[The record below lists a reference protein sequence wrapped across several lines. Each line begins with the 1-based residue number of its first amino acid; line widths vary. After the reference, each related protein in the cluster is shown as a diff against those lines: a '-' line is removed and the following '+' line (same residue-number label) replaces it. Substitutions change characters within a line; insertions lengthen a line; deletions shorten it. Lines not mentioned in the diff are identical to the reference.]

1 MNLGTALSILD
12 GLDYF
17 NLVKKVIIQM
27 GNIKKLIIASA
38 LSMMAAGCYAGSIV
52 PNTNTAVSADISFS
66 DPGQL
71 QAQLAPVSGLMAG
84 SHKDGDT
91 IAILSASGSNKQY
104 VVTGDYSKPETVGS
118 NSDVWTVIGKSGNT
132 IKVTFGGIACTTK
145 GSLVDGASHK
155 WWIYDMTDRVAVK
168 LSGAQTVKADTYPVT
183 LNVAAYQA

>member
-1 MNLGTALSILD
+1 
-12 GLDYF
+12 
-17 NLVKKVIIQM
+17 M

-71 QAQLAPVSGLMAG
+71 QAQLAPVSGLVAG
-84 SHKDGDT
+84 PHKGDDA
-91 IAILSASGSNKQY
+91 IAMLLVSGSSKQY
-104 VVTGDYSKPETVGS
+104 AVTGDYSKPEVVG
-118 NSDVWTVIGKSGNT
+118 NDSDVWTVTGKSGNT
-132 IKVTFGGIACTTK
+132 IKVTFGGVGCANK

-155 WWIYDMTDRVAVK
+155 WWVYDMADKVAVK

>member
-1 MNLGTALSILD
+1 M
-12 GLDYF
+12 
-17 NLVKKVIIQM
+17 K
-27 GNIKKLIIASA
+27 NIKDLIIASA
-38 LSMMAAGCYAGSIV
+38 LSIMAASCYAGSLV
-52 PNTNTAVSADISFS
+52 PNTSTGVSADVSFS
-66 DPGQL
+66 NPGQL
-71 QAQLAPVSGLMAG
+71 QAQLTPVAGLMAG
-84 SHKDGDT
+84 QHGNGDV
-91 IAILSASGSNKQY
+91 IAQLKVSGSNKQY